1 MVNTNCSQCM
11 FANQVVDDIK
21 VAGCQR
27 DIINKIIDHKNITI
41 DSNNYNTIHNYAC
54 RFGFSKD
61 IYEKHKEEFDKID
74 LLSKIDNNA
83 KLPIYLIMDCVPE
96 GPNVD
101 LIIDHLSQTNFHPKF
116 MSMLFRDKSNQPI
129 DTIYDNISSKIPNT
143 TWKIHNFLED
153 MDLNDSIDH
162 ILSTNLSKSQC
173 SYLLVYKSSDYE
185 HLNTDLL
192 NINESVVLHQMPHIA
207 MVKNLDSLYG
217 LTISVQNYIVAKSI
231 SNNLLDAI
239 RTESETL
246 LKY

>member
-1 MVNTNCSQCM
+1 M
-11 FANQVVDDIK
+11 FANQVLDDKKI
-21 VAGCQR
+21 AGCQR
-27 DIINKIIDHKNITI
+27 DIIKKIIDHKDITL
-41 DSNNYNTIHNYAC
+41 DSSNYNTIHNYAC
-54 RFGFSKD
+54 RFGFSKE

-96 GPNVD
+96 GPDVG
-101 LIIDHLSQTNFHPKF
+101 LIIDHLSQSNFHPKF
-116 MSMLFRDKSNQPI
+116 MSMLFRNKSNQTI

-153 MDLNDSIDH
+153 MSLNDSIDH
-162 ILSTNLSKSQC
+162 VLSTNLSKSQC

-207 MVKNLDSLYG
+207 MVKNLDNLYG

-231 SNNLLDAI
+231 NNNLLDAI

-246 LKY
+246 LSY